1 VENDRRKKQRKRIWL
16 ALLGLGLIIQL
27 NLLFND
33 SSPVQSATAFL
44 HSMSGEE
51 QKTKEPETTPST
63 SEPKP
68 DSSQQSNP
76 AQQPNPSTQ
85 PKPATPQP
93 VATPPAV
100 PAVGVMVSKLPLPK
114 PTVYLTFDDGPSKY
128 TEAIVGILDKNQV
141 KGAFFWIGENLKTD
155 KQVAFAKQMAANG
168 HVIGTHTMKHEKL
181 RKKPKDTQVA
191 MIRSSTHYVSQKLGI
206 PIYYFRPPYGA
217 VDQNTLIASKETN
230 QILAYWNVDS
240 LDWKYEHKPDLI
252 MHNIASEVKPGSIIL
267 LHEKEQ
273 TLKLLPKIIELLKN
287 KGYDIAPL
295 PVPNPA
301 KKA

>member
-1 VENDRRKKQRKRIWL
+1 VENDRRKKQRKYIWL

-44 HSMSGEE
+44 NSMSGEE

-63 SEPKP
+63 SEPK
-68 DSSQQSNP
+68 
-76 AQQPNPSTQ
+76 QQPNP
-85 PKPATPQP
+85 ATPQVP

-100 PAVGVMVSKLPLPK
+100 PAVGVMISKLPRPK

-168 HVIGTHTMKHEKL
+168 HIIGTHTMKHEKL

-191 MIRSSTHYVSQKLGI
+191 MIRSSTQYVSQKLGI

-240 LDWKYEHKPDLI
+240 LDWKYGHKPDLI